1 MNDDDIREL
10 LDVVLRLA
18 VELRIHVLIGVLK
31 KTDDDMLKC
40 VDETLKW
47 MVERVGAATTDEALD
62 RTGVV
67 GFTVCPPTGAGLSQ
81 SEILTALRRVLD
93 RDVPVAL
100 YQLPQVTQNEMSAE
114 TVLELATRYPNFI
127 LFKDTSGTDRVA
139 RTRME
144 LGGVFLV
151 RGAEGEYARW
161 TDPAMGVYTGLLLS
175 TANVF
180 AAQLDAVLRL
190 VQDGQTAAA
199 ASIAERIETV
209 VRQMFALVDGIEFGN
224 PFTNANKI
232 LDHVMAFGPDAEAH
246 GPPLLYS
253 GYRLPA
259 RLVTT
264 AVELLAASALLP
276 TSGYSIGG

>member
-1 MNDDDIREL
+1 MNDADIHAL
-10 LDVVLRLA
+10 LDVILRLA

-31 KTDDDMLKC
+31 RTEDDMLKC
-40 VDETLKW
+40 VKETLEW
-47 MVERVGAATTDEALD
+47 LVERVGAATADEALD
-62 RTGVV
+62 RTSVV
-67 GFTVCPPTGAGLSQ
+67 GFTVCPPTGVGLSQ
-81 SEILTALRRVLD
+81 SEILAALCHVLD

-114 TVLELATRYPNFI
+114 TVLELAKRYPNFI
-127 LFKDTSGTDRVA
+127 LFKDTSGADRVA

-161 TDPAMGVYTGLLLS
+161 TDPETGVYAGLLLS

-209 VRQMFALVDGIEFGN
+209 VRHMFSLVDGVAVRN

-232 LDHVMAFGPDAEAH
+232 LDHVMAFGSDVEH
-246 GPPLLYS
+246 HDPPLLYS
-253 GYRLPA
+253 GLRLPA
-259 RLVTT
+259 RLVAA
-264 AVELLAASALLP
+264 AVELLDASDLLP
-276 TSGYSIGG
+276 SSGYYN